1 MSQKEFLARLVIK
14 LEDAGIPYM
23 ISGSLGSSLHGEP
36 RATNDVDLVIAPT
49 ANQLDIFIQSLSE
62 GYYVNGEAAQEAFRG
77 RATFNVIDYQ
87 AGWKA
92 DLIIR
97 RNRPFSLE
105 EFRRRIQGNVVGIP
119 VFVVSPEDAILSKL
133 EWSRVG
139 ESERQFR
146 DAQGVAVVQWDTL
159 DREYLRRWARELD
172 VEDLLENLLR
182 NAEKLQP
189 SQER

>member
-1 MSQKEFLARLVIK
+1 MSQKDFLARLVMK
-14 LEDAGIPYM
+14 LENAGIPYM

-36 RATNDVDLVIAPT
+36 RATNDIDLVIAPT
-49 ANQLDIFIQSLSE
+49 ARQLDIFVQSLGE
-62 GYYVNGEAAQEAFRG
+62 GYYVNGEAAQEAFRD

-92 DLIIR
+92 DLIFR

-105 EFRRRIQGNVVGIP
+105 EFRRRIQGN
-119 VFVVSPEDAILSKL
+119 EDAILSKL
-133 EWSRVG
+133 EWFG

-159 DREYLRRWARELD
+159 DKEYLRKWARELN

-182 NAEKLQP
+182 NAEELQL
-189 SQER
+189 SQQE

>member
-1 MSQKEFLARLVIK
+1 LARLVMK
-14 LEDAGIPYM
+14 LENAGIPYM

-36 RATNDVDLVIAPT
+36 RATNDIDLVIAPT
-49 ANQLDIFIQSLSE
+49 ARQLDIFVQSLGE
-62 GYYVNGEAAQEAFRG
+62 GYYVNGEAAQEAFRD

-92 DLIIR
+92 DLIFR

-133 EWSRVG
+133 EWFG

-159 DREYLRRWARELD
+159 DKEYLRKWARELN

-182 NAEKLQP
+182 NAEELQL
-189 SQER
+189 SQQE